1 MLTPAGSGGSASRK
15 RPEAGR
21 TMCLGA
27 SDPTRA
33 ECGVTAWRQPG
44 PSRPGIGGPA
54 ALPPILGAPRC
65 SCWGLHSPRPA
76 APPPNKEAS
85 GGPAAG
91 AREVGTP
98 FSPASS
104 PTRAKWAP
112 RGGGQSKRPALWRG
126 PPRGPEQGPWHGL
139 QGERTPPPPV
149 STRSPRPWGWLG
161 TARPAPA
168 CHNRA
173 PQPGPHTPVSRPR
186 PTLVLEAR
194 TGAPQAAAET
204 TRPDTPGLP
213 AAPPDT
219 VSS

>member
-54 ALPPILGAPRC
+54 ALPPSWEPPGAHAGVCTP
-65 SCWGLHSPRPA
+65 LVPPRP
-76 APPPNKEAS
+76 PQQ
-85 GGPAAG
+85 GGPQG
-91 AREVGTP
+91 GPRQVRGRWGPLSLRRLPPREP
-98 FSPASS
+98 SEHL
-104 PTRAKWAP
+104 
-112 RGGGQSKRPALWRG
+112 GGESEQTAALWRG